1 MTDGPLPENSC
12 GLWQCGGGQ
21 FQMTLQR
28 SFSVSP
34 TTLPSSLQ
42 GKMQNDI
49 SYSVTRI
56 FVGTLEDSM
65 IINGKIALLSAVDQ
79 QLVGQKDA
87 YEVLG
92 GTPPIGYF
100 ALISTGPPPGQP
112 PQ

>member
-1 MTDGPLPENSC
+1 
-12 GLWQCGGGQ
+12 
-21 FQMTLQR
+21 
-28 SFSVSP
+28 
-34 TTLPSSLQ
+34 
-42 GKMQNDI
+42 
-49 SYSVTRI
+49 
-56 FVGTLEDSM
+56 M

-92 GTPPIGYF
+92 GNPPIGYF